1 MKLWHVWC
9 VIGVNDTHFL
19 AVSRYLDPVV
29 RLQLPVIAQ
38 IIRDE
43 VWLEGERRGRPVSSD
58 DPVVCEKVCAII
70 LRVGQQLRERFE
82 VELAGG
88 VAERAADEESQRAA

>member
-1 MKLWHVWC
+1 M
-9 VIGVNDTHFL
+9 
-19 AVSRYLDPVV
+19 SRYLDPVV

-43 VWLEGERRGRPVSSD
+43 VWLEGERRGGPVSSD

-70 LRVGQQLRERFE
+70 LRVGQQLREKFAAE
-82 VELAGG
+82 SAGG
-88 VAERAADEESQRAA
+88 VAGQPVDQENQRAA